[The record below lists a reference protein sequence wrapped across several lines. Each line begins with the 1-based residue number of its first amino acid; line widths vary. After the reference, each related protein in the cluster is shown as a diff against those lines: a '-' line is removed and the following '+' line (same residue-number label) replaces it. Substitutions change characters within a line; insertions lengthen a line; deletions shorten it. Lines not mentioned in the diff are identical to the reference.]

1 MPPNNQGQPLFQGPT
16 LPPTQN
22 QPVQPTAASQLK
34 PQHPWALIIPLIVTV
49 LLLLGALGFG
59 FWSFSRMQ
67 DYKNNSDKKSAA
79 AVAKA
84 EETLNKKKDAEFAEE
99 SKKPNKAYA
108 GPATMGSVSFS
119 YAKTWSAFVT
129 AEDKLSIPVE
139 GYFHPNVVPGVQSD
153 TSFALRLQVLNQAYD
168 QVLKQFES
176 SVKTSKAKISA
187 YRAPKVES
195 VLGSRIEGAIAQN
208 KQGYMVVLPLR
219 DKTLKIWTEADTFR
233 GDFDNTVL
241 STLTFSP

>member
-1 MPPNNQGQPLFQGPT
+1 MPPNIQGQPFFQGPN
-16 LPPTQN
+16 LPTPQN
-22 QPVQPTAASQLK
+22 APVQPTAASQLK
-34 PQHPWALIIPLIVTV
+34 PRHPWGLIISLVLTV

-59 FWSFSRMQ
+59 GWSFARMQ
-67 DYKNNSDKKSAA
+67 DYKNNSDKKSAE

-84 EETLNKKKDAEFAEE
+84 EEALSKKKDAEFAEE
-99 SKKPNKAYA
+99 SKKPTKAYL
-108 GPATMGSVSFS
+108 GPATTGSVGFS
-119 YAKTWSAFVT
+119 YPKTWSAFVT
-129 AEDKLSIPVE
+129 AEDKASIPVE
-139 GYFHPNVVPGVQSD
+139 GYFHPDVVPGIQSD
-153 TSFALRLQVLNQAYD
+153 TSFALRIQVLNQAYD

-176 SVKTSKAKISA
+176 SVKTGKAKISA
-187 YRAPKVES
+187 YRAPKVDS